1 MDDLI
6 DRYDFER
13 RLNGKTPA
21 QCPYFLEKQILNEL
35 VRLFFPKEIPTTGH
49 LLGEKNDGILSR
61 ALDIIDRKLFLTLT
75 LDELARDLDVG
86 VSLVQ
91 KTFQKELGIS
101 PMALI
106 ADMRLEHAAS
116 FLERGDWTPSEL
128 AHICGYSE
136 LSAFSRAFKR
146 KFGVSPKAFAAKR

>member
-1 MDDLI
+1 MSSFGELAS
-6 DRYDFER
+6 
-13 RLNGKTPA
+13 RLKRPVG
-21 QCPYFLEKQILNEL
+21 
-35 VRLFFPKEIPTTGH
+35 LFH
-49 LLGEKNDGILSR
+49 SNDGPRTFFAAKTLVFS
-61 ALDIIDRKLFLTLT
+61 AFLT